1 VQVRFLNSDPG
12 SFIPKL
18 PELRSSIKIIMTKK
32 AYAFLPFLLLFAGLT
47 SFSQVH
53 VKDSSIVA
61 PMIYATYAFQ
71 FPGGDLARRYGNNS
85 SIGGGFMVKTK
96 SNWLF
101 AAEGN
106 YLFGEI
112 VKNSDSL
119 LSKIATP
126 EGYVI
131 NKNGY
136 YSEIGFAE
144 RGFTIFGKFGKL
156 FPVLSPNPNSGPL
169 FMLGA
174 GFLQDK
180 IRIHDG
186 DNSAPQVQGDYK
198 KGYDRL
204 NNGYALSGTIGY
216 LYLGESR
223 LLNFSVNFEFI
234 QAWTT
239 YRRDR
244 NFDTGRK
251 DKSSL
256 SSQFYGIKVKWIIPL
271 YKRMVKDYYLY

>member
-1 VQVRFLNSDPG
+1 
-12 SFIPKL
+12 
-18 PELRSSIKIIMTKK
+18 MTKK
-32 AYAFLPFLLLFAGLT
+32 VYTLLLFLLLFFSQH

-71 FPGGDLARRYGNNS
+71 FPGGDLAKRYGNNS

-106 YLFGEI
+106 YLFGET
-112 VKNSDSL
+112 VKDGDSL
-119 LSKIATP
+119 LKNISTS
-126 EGYVI
+126 EGFVI
-131 NKNGY
+131 NQNGY
-136 YSEIGFAE
+136 FAEIGFAE
-144 RGFTIFGKFGKL
+144 RGFTVFAKFGKL

-169 FMLGA
+169 VMLGA
-174 GFLQDK
+174 GFLQNK
-180 IRIHDG
+180 IRVHDG
-186 DNSAPQVQGDYK
+186 DNTAPQVQGDYK

-216 LYLGESR
+216 LYLGDSR
-223 LLNFSVNFEFI
+223 LLNFSLNFEFI
-234 QAWTT
+234 QAWTK

-244 NFDTGRK
+244 DFDTGRQ
-251 DKSSL
+251 DNSSL
-256 SSQFYGIKVKWIIPL
+256 SSQFYGIKVKWIIPV
-271 YKRMVKDYYLY
+271 YKRKPKDFYIY